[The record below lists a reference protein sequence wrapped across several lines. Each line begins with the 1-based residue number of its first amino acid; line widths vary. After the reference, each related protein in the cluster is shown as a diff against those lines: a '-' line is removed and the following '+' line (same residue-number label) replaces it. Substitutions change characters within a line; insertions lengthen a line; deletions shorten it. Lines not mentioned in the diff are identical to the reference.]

1 MPVPILPLLTI
12 LLQVLLHWRGS
23 PQPIYSL
30 SVLLPLLLPSLLLPL
45 LAILHSL
52 TRGRLSYSSSLLLLL
67 PPSPLLLH
75 ILLLYRKLQGEEH
88 HR

>member
-1 MPVPILPLLTI
+1 MSSSPY
-12 LLQVLLHWRGS
+12 QVALVWRVS
-23 PQPIYSL
+23 SQPGFFLGI
-30 SVLLPLLLPSLLLPL
+30 LLPLLLPMLLLPL

-52 TRGRLSYSSSLLLLL
+52 TQGRLSYSSSLLLVL

-75 ILLLYRKLQGEEH
+75 LLVLYRKLQGEEH